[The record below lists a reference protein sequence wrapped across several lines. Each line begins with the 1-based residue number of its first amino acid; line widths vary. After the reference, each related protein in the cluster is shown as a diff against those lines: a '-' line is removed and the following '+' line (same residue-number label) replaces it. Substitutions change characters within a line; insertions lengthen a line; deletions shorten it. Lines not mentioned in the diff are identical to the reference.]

1 MTIETARIENER
13 GITMTYS
20 ERAEIMKTVYD
31 DMCELIKTDEAMQE
45 RLKTDEVGTI
55 YDLLCGI
62 FFGENDTCIYNESV
76 NFRQFHRRY
85 GVDVKSRIKYHKNKL
100 LGIKTALPNNFCVG
114 IVVHGQW
121 NYITNA
127 LGADVEL
134 VPFPERMT
142 YLQAKRKINKELR
155 NNHSTLMH
163 YVIYRIEDDGE
174 LTKVD

>member
-1 MTIETARIENER
+1 MGYHQER
-13 GITMTYS
+13 Y
-20 ERAEIMKTVYD
+20 EVMKAIYG

-62 FFGENDTCIYNESV
+62 FFGENGTCIYNESV

-114 IVVHGQW
+114 IVLQGHW
-121 NYITNA
+121 NYLTNA
-127 LGADVEL
+127 NEPDIEL
-134 VPFPERMT
+134 SPFPERMT
-142 YLQAKRKINKELR
+142 YLQARRRVNKELR
-155 NNHSTLMH
+155 TIGNPLTL
-163 YVIYRIEDDGE
+163 YVIYRIEDNGE